1 MEKHFKTEIMVR
13 DNLIDHQEEVIQ
25 KQERTITVLSTMLA
39 VLSIIMIIYVAVG
52 I

>member
-13 DNLIDHQEEVIQ
+13 DNLIEHQEEVIQ

-39 VLSIIMIIYVAVG
+39 LLSILMIVYVVVD